1 MARPANSTITARAV
15 IETHGMEQKLGRMI
29 RGAAVVAGLALAL
42 TACGGSDSGS
52 GSASGEATAASGS
65 SLLIWA
71 DERRA
76 GPIGDLAK
84 QWGDENGVTVTVTQ
98 VNFDD
103 MKDQYNQ
110 QAPNGQGPDIFLGA
124 NDWAGEFQASG
135 LIAPIDL
142 GSNAENFAPTSL
154 EGFNVDGANYGVPV
168 AVENVILFRN
178 TTLAPNAPASINEMA
193 TTGLQLQSEGKTQ
206 FPIGLQVGEKGD
218 AYHAYPFYSAA
229 GGYFFGGPNAEG
241 QYDPNDLG
249 VGKEGSLTFATAWG
263 QLGQQGAIRATFTGD
278 DLTNAWSAGQLPY
291 WITGPWNASTV
302 EESGVPF
309 VAEPV
314 PGWEGVSA
322 KSVPIVGS
330 QGFYLNQNSTN
341 RTTAQAFLDA
351 TMNTEFMTS
360 IYEAD
365 PRPPA
370 WIPAQAAS
378 ANDPIMKA
386 ISDYGQGGFPNLPW
400 PQMGIVYE
408 EVGLA
413 QQRILGG
420 ADPKATMEQARA
432 NIESRTG

>member
-1 MARPANSTITARAV
+1 M
-15 IETHGMEQKLGRMI
+15 GRMI
-29 RGAAVVAGLALAL
+29 RGAAAMAGLALAL
-42 TACGGSDSGS
+42 TACGSDSGGSSSSES
-52 GSASGEATAASGS
+52 GAAQSGS
-65 SLLIWA
+65 SLTIWA
-71 DERRA
+71 DEQRA
-76 GPIGDLAK
+76 APIGNLAK
-84 QWGDENGVTVTVTQ
+84 QWGEENGVNVTVTQ

-124 NDWAGEFQASG
+124 NDWAGEFQTSG

-142 GSNAENFAPTSL
+142 GSNAENFVPTAL

-168 AVENVILFRN
+168 AVENVIMFRN
-178 TTLAPNAPASINEMA
+178 TTLAPNAPATINEMA

-218 AYHAYPFYSAA
+218 AYHAYPMYSAA

-249 VGKEGSLTFATAWG
+249 VGKEGSLTFATAWA
-263 QLGQQGAIRATFTGD
+263 QLGQQGAVRATFTGD
-278 DLTNAWSAGQLPY
+278 DLKNAWSAGQLPY
-291 WITGPWNASTV
+291 WITGPWNATTV

-370 WIPAQAAS
+370 WIPAQAAAAS
-378 ANDPIMKA
+378 DPIMKA
-386 ISDYGQGGFPNLPW
+386 ISDYGVGGFPNLPW
-400 PQMGIVYE
+400 TQMGVVYE

-413 QQRILGG
+413 QQRILNG